1 MVEVSFGE
9 IVIVNFPFS
18 DGVQSKPRPALVLTK
33 DSDGDVLVTRITSN
47 PPESAF
53 DILLSDWQESNLM
66 DVSAVRVSKLA
77 MLLPSAIKRKIGTLS
92 KRDQERVLAGLHAFV
107 DSL

>member
-1 MVEVSFGE
+1 
-9 IVIVNFPFS
+9 
-18 DGVQSKPRPALVLTK
+18 
-33 DSDGDVLVTRITSN
+33 
-47 PPESAF
+47 
-53 DILLSDWQESNLM
+53 M

-92 KRDQERVLAGLHAFV
+92 KRDRARVLAAFHAFV